1 MLNYLGAYFKGDC
14 LRKIALVGLN
24 EITKISEIEALIK
37 SNANA
42 ILFIIPNGP
51 YKLIFEKLVNEIQ
64 IFLSQQKIF
73 LPVYFTYE
81 TDELKKVYLEL
92 KNEYEYN
99 LKSGN
104 ISKKEETKKSILDYL
119 NIKESYL
126 HFSLSIKEPKLKKSL
141 NLENIYGF
149 LEVPSQNGSPNPI
162 IAIVAHYDTLG
173 IISDLPQGINSN
185 GSGIIALLELIR
197 IISKFYENYETVIK
211 YDILFVLTS
220 GGNENFKG
228 TETFINNL
236 EPSINENLQY
246 VLCLDSIGSLGEKD
260 NLYLHLSR
268 YPREYEVTPNKLYN
282 IFNITAKNMGINLNY
297 IKKKVFLSEDFVP
310 WEHEQFSKKK
320 IISATLSTLDSPP
333 ENIFTRNLFTDI
345 DMDLNVVSKNIKF
358 IVESLLKFLFDYDNS
373 KFTIFK
379 DDETLI
385 DTKNLDTMYNYLK
398 KTPRFPLSIERG
410 SKFNNDMYNYFN
422 LYLQRVKR
430 EPFEL
435 NEIQFYENNSGDIKI
450 YTVKSK
456 LIDLYLLFGILVY
469 LLFIYVYIK
478 GIKGT
483 ISDIKNAFSE

>member
-1 MLNYLGAYFKGDC
+1 
-14 LRKIALVGLN
+14 
-24 EITKISEIEALIK
+24 
-37 SNANA
+37 
-42 ILFIIPNGP
+42 
-51 YKLIFEKLVNEIQ
+51 
-64 IFLSQQKIF
+64 

-81 TDELKKVYLEL
+81 TNELRQIYLDL

-99 LKSGN
+99 LKKGN
-104 ISKKEETKKSILDYL
+104 NSKNEEAKKSMLDYL
-119 NIKESYL
+119 YIKESYL
-126 HFSLSIKEPKLKKSL
+126 HFSLSIKEPQLKKSL

-149 LEVPSQNGSPNPI
+149 LEAPSQNGSPNTI

-173 IISDLPQGINSN
+173 IISDLPHGINSN
-185 GSGIIALLELIR
+185 GSGILALLELIR
-197 IISKFYENYETVIK
+197 IISKLYENYESVIK

-228 TETFINNL
+228 TEQFINNL

-246 VLCLDSIGSLGEKD
+246 VLCLDSIGSLNEKD

-282 IFNITAKNMGINLNY
+282 IFNLTAKNMDINLNY

-320 IISATLSTLDSPP
+320 IISATLSTLNSPP
-333 ENIFTRNLFTDI
+333 ENIFTRNLFTDVEI
-345 DMDLNVVSKNIKF
+345 DLSVVSKNIKF
-358 IVESLLKFLFDYDNS
+358 IVESLIQFLFDYDNT

-379 DDETLI
+379 NDKTLI
-385 DTKNLDTMYNYLK
+385 DNKNLESLYNYLK

-410 SKFNNDMYNYFN
+410 SKFNNDMYNYFSS
-422 LYLQRVKR
+422 YLQKVKK
-430 EPFEL
+430 ESFEF
-435 NEIQFYENNSGDIKI
+435 NDIQFYENNSGDIKI

-456 LIDLYLLFGILVY
+456 IIDLYLLLGILFY
-469 LLFIYVYIK
+469 LLFIYIYVK
-478 GIKGT
+478 GIKET

>member
-1 MLNYLGAYFKGDC
+1 
-14 LRKIALVGLN
+14 
-24 EITKISEIEALIK
+24 
-37 SNANA
+37 
-42 ILFIIPNGP
+42 
-51 YKLIFEKLVNEIQ
+51 
-64 IFLSQQKIF
+64 

-81 TDELKKVYLEL
+81 TNELRQIYLDL

-99 LKSGN
+99 LKKGN
-104 ISKKEETKKSILDYL
+104 NSKNEEAKKSMLDYL
-119 NIKESYL
+119 YIKESYL
-126 HFSLSIKEPKLKKSL
+126 HFSLSIKEPQLKKSL

-149 LEVPSQNGSPNPI
+149 LEAPSQNGSPNTI

-173 IISDLPQGINSN
+173 IISDLPHGINSN
-185 GSGIIALLELIR
+185 GSGILALLELIR
-197 IISKFYENYETVIK
+197 IISKLYENYESVIK

-228 TETFINNL
+228 TEQFINNL

-246 VLCLDSIGSLGEKD
+246 VLCLDSIGSLNEKD

-282 IFNITAKNMGINLNY
+282 IFNLTAKNMDINLNY

-320 IISATLSTLDSPP
+320 IISATLSTLNSPP

-345 DMDLNVVSKNIKF
+345 EIDLNVVSKNIKF
-358 IVESLLKFLFDYDNS
+358 IVESLIQFLFDYDNT

-379 DDETLI
+379 NDKTLI
-385 DTKNLDTMYNYLK
+385 DNKNLESLYNYLK

-410 SKFNNDMYNYFN
+410 SKFNNDMYNYFSS
-422 LYLQRVKR
+422 YLQKVKK
-430 EPFEL
+430 ESFEF
-435 NEIQFYENNSGDIKI
+435 NDIQFYENNSGDIKI

-456 LIDLYLLFGILVY
+456 IIDLYLLLGILFY
-469 LLFIYVYIK
+469 LLFIYIYVK
-478 GIKGT
+478 GIKET

>member
-1 MLNYLGAYFKGDC
+1 
-14 LRKIALVGLN
+14 
-24 EITKISEIEALIK
+24 
-37 SNANA
+37 
-42 ILFIIPNGP
+42 
-51 YKLIFEKLVNEIQ
+51 
-64 IFLSQQKIF
+64 

-81 TDELKKVYLEL
+81 TNELRQIYLDL

-99 LKSGN
+99 LKKGN
-104 ISKKEETKKSILDYL
+104 NSKNEEAKKSMLDYL
-119 NIKESYL
+119 YIKESYL
-126 HFSLSIKEPKLKKSL
+126 HFSLSIKEPQLKKSL

-149 LEVPSQNGSPNPI
+149 LEAPSQNGSPNTI

-173 IISDLPQGINSN
+173 IISDLPHGINSN
-185 GSGIIALLELIR
+185 GSGILALLELIR
-197 IISKFYENYETVIK
+197 IISKLYENYESVIK

-228 TETFINNL
+228 TEQFINNL

-246 VLCLDSIGSLGEKD
+246 VLCLDSIGSLNEKD

-282 IFNITAKNMGINLNY
+282 IFNLTAKNMDINLNY

-320 IISATLSTLDSPP
+320 IISATLSTLNSPP

-345 DMDLNVVSKNIKF
+345 EIDLNVVSKNIKF
-358 IVESLLKFLFDYDNS
+358 IVESLIQFLFDYDNT

-379 DDETLI
+379 NDKTLI
-385 DTKNLDTMYNYLK
+385 DNKNLESLYNYLK

-410 SKFNNDMYNYFN
+410 SKFNNDMYNYFSS
-422 LYLQRVKR
+422 YLQKVKK
-430 EPFEL
+430 ESFEF
-435 NEIQFYENNSGDIKI
+435 NDIQFYENNSGDIKI

-456 LIDLYLLFGILVY
+456 IIDLYLLLGILFY
-469 LLFIYVYIK
+469 LLFIYIYVK
-478 GIKGT
+478 GIKET
-483 ISDIKNAFSE
+483 ISDIKNSFSE

>member
-1 MLNYLGAYFKGDC
+1 MQ
-14 LRKIALVGLN
+14 

-42 ILFIIPNGP
+42 ILFIIPKGP
-51 YKLIFEKLVNEIQ
+51 YVQIFEKLVNEIQ

-81 TDELKKVYLEL
+81 TDELKTIYEEL
-92 KNEYEYN
+92 KKEYEYYQKN
-99 LKSGN
+99 GNKSEN
-104 ISKKEETKKSILDYL
+104 KDQTKKSLLDYL

-197 IISKFYENYETVIK
+197 IISKIYENYESVIK

-228 TETFINNL
+228 TENFINNL
-236 EPSINENLQY
+236 EPSISENLQY
-246 VLCLDSIGSLGEKD
+246 VLCLDSIGSLNEKN

-268 YPREYEVTPNKLYN
+268 FPREYEVTPNKLYN
-282 IFNITAKNMGINLNY
+282 IFNTTAKNMDINLNY

-320 IISATLSTLDSPP
+320 IISATLSTLDTPP
-333 ENIFTRNLFTDI
+333 EDIFTRNLFTDV

-358 IVESLLKFLFDYDNS
+358 IVESLLEFLFDYDNT

-379 DDETLI
+379 EDKTLI
-385 DTKNLDTMYNYLK
+385 DSKNLETMYHYLK

-410 SKFNNDMYNYFN
+410 SKFNNDMYTYFN
-422 LYLQRVKR
+422 SYLQRVKR
-430 EPFEL
+430 ESFEF

-456 LIDLYLLFGILVY
+456 IIDLYLLLGILVY
-469 LLFIYVYIK
+469 LLFIYIYIK

-483 ISDIKNAFSE
+483 FSDIKSIFSE

>member
-1 MLNYLGAYFKGDC
+1 M
-14 LRKIALVGLN
+14 GLN
-24 EITKISEIEALIK
+24 EITKISEIETIIK

-42 ILFIIPNGP
+42 ILFIIPKGP
-51 YKLIFEKLVNEIQ
+51 YEKIFEKLVNEIQ
-64 IFLSQQKIF
+64 IYLSEQKIF

-81 TDELKKVYLEL
+81 TDELKFVYEEL
-92 KNEYEYN
+92 KKEYEYN
-99 LKSGN
+99 QKNKNKSKN
-104 ISKKEETKKSILDYL
+104 EETKKSLLDYL

-126 HFSLSIKEPKLKKSL
+126 HFSLSIKEPKLRKTL

-162 IAIVAHYDTLG
+162 IAIVAHYDSLG
-173 IISDLPQGINSN
+173 VISDLPQGINSN
-185 GSGIIALLELIR
+185 GSGILALLELIR

-228 TETFINNL
+228 TEHLINNL
-236 EPSINENLQY
+236 EPSISENLQY
-246 VLCLDSIGSLGEKD
+246 VLCLDSIGSLNEKD

-282 IFNITAKNMGINLNY
+282 IFNITAKNMEINLNY
-297 IKKKVFLSEDFVP
+297 VKKKVFLSEDFVP

-320 IISATLSTLDSPP
+320 IISATLSTLNAPP
-333 ENIFTRNLFTDI
+333 ENIFTRSLFTDV
-345 DMDLNVVSKNIKF
+345 DMDLNTVSKNIKF
-358 IVESLLKFLFDYDNS
+358 IVESLLEFLFDYDNT

-379 DDETLI
+379 DDTSLI
-385 DTKNLDTMYNYLK
+385 DSKNLETMYNYLK

-410 SKFNNDMYNYFN
+410 SKFNNDMFNYFN

-430 EPFEL
+430 ESFEYNDL
-435 NEIQFYENNSGDIKI
+435 QFYENNSGDIKI

-456 LIDLYLLFGILVY
+456 IIDLYLLFAILVY
-469 LLFIYVYIK
+469 LLVIYIYIK

-483 ISDIKNAFSE
+483 FYDIKSIFSE